1 MGIREKNSKAGID
14 SKIKRIKVEV
24 ENIKDLLLKQIK
36 SNKWK
41 IEIEDD
47 YDDFKHFMAFKKDGL
62 LEAFKRFD
70 IVLIPLNGNTSSVEI
85 RFLFYADPKVV
96 GPDKRQFGKR
106 VRGSNFK
113 ELRDFCEGI
122 FKTAGIKAKEFAVS
136 MSPKSRH
143 EMDFGDGKYSMPAYE
158 AELVYYT

>member
-1 MGIREKNSKAGID
+1 MT
-14 SKIKRIKVEV
+14 V
-24 ENIKDLLLKQIK
+24 ENIKNLLLKQIEN
-36 SNKWK
+36 NKWK

-47 YDDFKHFMAFKKDGL
+47 YENFKHFMAFKKDAP
-62 LEAFKRFD
+62 LEAFKQFD
-70 IVLIPLNGNTSSVEI
+70 IILIPLDDNSTVEI

-96 GPDKRQFGKR
+96 GSNKRQFGKK

-113 ELRDFCEGI
+113 ELKDFCEGI
-122 FKTAGIKAKEFAVS
+122 FKTAGIKAEEFAVS

-143 EMDFGDGKYSMPAYE
+143 KIDFGDGNPLLPAYV